1 LAAARPPSCGEGAD
15 FPVLHPPRVGQSPRG
30 FPGATLPAAPTPGTG
45 RAREVGQT
53 SLWRRTALRP
63 LSAPAPPPAPRPR
76 GAPRSKRLQLGQPYH
91 PPLPVKKAFFNPR
104 PLTRPRPRG
113 TLALTEVSMSTLARL
128 EKRLQ
133 EKTQPQLT
141 ERLTIRLD
149 KPTYEALESLA
160 EEYSLSIAELA
171 REALVML
178 ADEYRTKR
186 PEKKS
191 TQSLTQPSL
200 PPQE

>member
-1 LAAARPPSCGEGAD
+1 M
-15 FPVLHPPRVGQSPRG
+15 
-30 FPGATLPAAPTPGTG
+30 
-45 RAREVGQT
+45 
-53 SLWRRTALRP
+53 
-63 LSAPAPPPAPRPR
+63 
-76 GAPRSKRLQLGQPYH
+76 
-91 PPLPVKKAFFNPR
+91 
-104 PLTRPRPRG
+104 TRPRPRG
-113 TLALTEVSMSTLARL
+113 TLALTEVSVSTLARL

-141 ERLTIRLD
+141 ERLSIRLD

-171 REALVML
+171 REALLML
-178 ADEYRTKR
+178 AEEYRTKR

-200 PPQE
+200 PLQE